1 MSLHAKGVNYGIYS
15 DEGKCSHHT
24 RTTYQTTM
32 LHEAKGARACVDV
45 CVDVCVWGGA
55 PLCLLVFTTSLTTTT
70 NLLYTYK
77 LCNQEPKRAV
87 VSPGPKDTRRWM
99 LIPSHRGV
107 WIT

>member
-45 CVDVCVWGGA
+45 CVDVCGGGGA
-55 PLCLLVFTTSLTTTT
+55 PLCLLVFTTLTTTT
-70 NLLYTYK
+70 NLLNTNY
-77 LCNQEPKRAV
+77 A
-87 VSPGPKDTRRWM
+87 TRNPNVRWFPRVRR
-99 LIPSHRGV
+99 IREDGC
-107 WIT
+107 